1 MKNNVKKLRLE
12 HKMKQED
19 IGELISKS
27 QQSVSRLENEQRDID
42 IYELCLLVDYFD
54 VSTDFILGRTSIR
67 STPESSNIYEKLI
80 IDNYSIL
87 KGLNDLEL
95 DEKAIISTILANC
108 VNLVNLLYIIKQE
121 IHITL
126 CYY

>member
-1 MKNNVKKLRLE
+1 MFLA
-12 HKMKQED
+12 
-19 IGELISKS
+19 
-27 QQSVSRLENEQRDID
+27 
-42 IYELCLLVDYFD
+42 DYFD

-108 VNLVNLLYIIKQE
+108 VISIINEQE

>member
-42 IYELCLLVDYFD
+42 IYELCLLADYFD

-80 IDNYSIL
+80 IDNYNIL

-108 VNLVNLLYIIKQE
+108 VNLVNLLKK
-121 IHITL
+121 
-126 CYY
+126 

>member
-12 HKMKQED
+12 NRMKQE
-19 IGELISKS
+19 
-27 QQSVSRLENEQRDID
+27 DID
-42 IYELCLLVDYFD
+42 IYELCLLADYFG

-95 DEKAIISTILANC
+95 DENQSFQPYSLI
-108 VNLVNLLYIIKQE
+108 V
-121 IHITL
+121 
-126 CYY
+126 

>member
-12 HKMKQED
+12 NRMKQE
-19 IGELISKS
+19 
-27 QQSVSRLENEQRDID
+27 DID
-42 IYELCLLVDYFD
+42 IYELCLLADYFG

-95 DEKAIISTILANC
+95 DEKAILSTILANC
-108 VNLVNLLYIIKQE
+108 VNLVNLLKKSINLQS
-121 IHITL
+121 
-126 CYY
+126 CG

>member
-1 MKNNVKKLRLE
+1 
-12 HKMKQED
+12 MKQE
-19 IGELISKS
+19 
-27 QQSVSRLENEQRDID
+27 NID
-42 IYELCLLVDYFD
+42 IYELCLLADYFG

-108 VNLVNLLYIIKQE
+108 VNLVNLLKK
-121 IHITL
+121 
-126 CYY
+126 